1 MQFDQTDHL
10 ISYLVSKVAPY
21 TDMHRKGIL
30 TVSLAKLLFLID
42 YEHFKATGRQASNL
56 TYIWYKHGPYP
67 LTDFEPRLAKLEEH
81 EIVRLPMERVIDGR
95 PYSLFYAGERPRFT
109 PSLPGSVKEIA
120 DKVVFIFGEASQE
133 TLLEYVYSL
142 EIVKGLELMQ
152 PIDFTHAFT
161 KLEVDEVLLNAV
173 LKEFKGELTQP
184 LSPEHTEAIQQA
196 LKEPTN
202 ENIETAKQMLARQR
216 AAFRLSSS

>member
-1 MQFDQTDHL
+1 MQFDQTDQL
-10 ISYLVSKVAPY
+10 ISYLVGKVAPHAD
-21 TDMHRKGIL
+21 THRKGIL

-42 YEHFKATGRQASNL
+42 YEHFKATGRQASDL

-67 LTDFEPRLAKLEEH
+67 LTDFEPRLAKLEGH

-95 PYSLFYAGERPRFT
+95 PYSLFYAGESPRFT
-109 PSLPGSVKEIA
+109 PSSPEPVKEIA
-120 DKVVFIFGEASQE
+120 DRVIFIFGEASQE

-152 PIDFTHAFT
+152 PIDFTRALTKPGADEAF
-161 KLEVDEVLLNAV
+161 LDAV
-173 LKEFKGELTQP
+173 LEKFKGELIQP
-184 LSPEHTEAIQQA
+184 LSPEHTKAIQQA
-196 LKEPTN
+196 LEGPTN
-202 ENIETAKQMLARQR
+202 ENIETAKQMLSRQR